1 MSLRLAFAFTIL
13 AATAFA
19 GTPRDALARDADYE
33 RLAASFDSLAA
44 DPKLGTLAPAQMDL
58 ARASLQ
64 AFKEGGRRD
73 RPYLGYVAEHRI
85 EIARTTA
92 EAELAERE
100 RTSLQRDNDRLQL
113 EAARR
118 DAALARRELE
128 QQRLQAQI
136 RAEEAERLAREA
148 EAARAEGEEAS
159 QAAEAARAEAAQAR
173 RMADAQAKAAALAKK
188 EAELAGS
195 LSSPSPPP
203 AKTAAGGSRMTLGE
217 SAFVRGQSTFT
228 SAGQSRIG
236 AVVDFINAS
245 PGSRVRVEA
254 GAGGN
259 RTLATAR
266 AQALRDA
273 LVASG
278 VAAGRIEAVGTA
290 AKGRSGVEIR
300 LEAPK

>member
-1 MSLRLAFAFTIL
+1 MSARIAFAFAIL
-13 AATAFA
+13 AVSLGASSHI
-19 GTPRDALARDADYE
+19 ALARDAEYE
-33 RLAASFDSLAA
+33 RLAARFDDLAA

-58 ARASLQ
+58 ARASLE

-100 RTSLQRDNDRLQL
+100 RASLQRDNDRLQL

-128 QQRLQAQI
+128 RQRLQSQI
-136 RAEEAERLAREA
+136 RAEKAERLARDA
-148 EAARAEGEEAS
+148 EAARAQGEEAS

-195 LSSPSPPP
+195 LSSPVSSP
-203 AKTAAGGSRMTLGE
+203 AKTASASHMTLGA
-217 SAFVRGQSTFT
+217 SAFDRGQSTFT
-228 SAGQSRIG
+228 PAGQARIG
-236 AVVDFINAS
+236 AVVDFIDAT
-245 PGSRVRVEA
+245 PGSRVHIEA
-254 GAGGN
+254 GANGN

-278 VAAGRIEAVGTA
+278 VAASRIEATGTA

-300 LEAPK
+300 LQEPK